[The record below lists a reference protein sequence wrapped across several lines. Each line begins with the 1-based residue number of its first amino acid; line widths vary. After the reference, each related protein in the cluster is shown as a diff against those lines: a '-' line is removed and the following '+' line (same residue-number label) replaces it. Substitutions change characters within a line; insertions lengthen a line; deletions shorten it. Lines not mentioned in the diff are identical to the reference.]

1 MKTQQDK
8 YRKIIMLFVLF
19 VLLAGFLLYTTCS
32 LKTVSITGSS
42 HYSEKELKQ
51 EILSSKTD
59 GNTILFYLRMKYG
72 RKTSIPFVEDIT
84 VNLVDRHSI
93 KLHVYEKPVIGCIQY
108 MGSYMYFDKDGIM
121 VESSEKKLKGVPFV
135 SGLDFNSF
143 VLHSKMDTSQNELFP
158 VILDLTRLIQ
168 KFSLKVD
175 TIRFSSDSEVLLKS
189 GENEVLLGKRD
200 TYDEQMA
207 ELKNLLPS
215 SPAADGKKL
224 LINMKDF
231 VEGQEKI
238 VARPIE

>member
-1 MKTQQDK
+1 MKTHQDK
-8 YRKIIMLFVLF
+8 NRKIFVLFVLF
-19 VLLAGFLLYTTCS
+19 VFLAGFLLYTTCN

-84 VNLVDRHSI
+84 VKFVDRNTV

-121 VESSEKKLKGVPFV
+121 VESSEKKLGGVPFV
-135 SGLDFNSF
+135 TGLSFNSF
-143 VLHSKMDTSQNELFP
+143 VLHSKMDTNKKELFP
-158 VILDLTRLIQ
+158 VILGLTRLIQ
-168 KFSLKVD
+168 KFGLKVD
-175 TIRFSSDSEVLLKS
+175 TIQFSEDSQVLIKS
-189 GENEVLLGKRD
+189 GENEILLGKRD
-200 TYDEQMA
+200 NYDEQMA
-207 ELKNLLPS
+207 ELKNLLPE
-215 SPAADGKKL
+215 AKGKKV
-224 LINMKDF
+224 LINMRDF

-238 VARPIE
+238 VAKPIE